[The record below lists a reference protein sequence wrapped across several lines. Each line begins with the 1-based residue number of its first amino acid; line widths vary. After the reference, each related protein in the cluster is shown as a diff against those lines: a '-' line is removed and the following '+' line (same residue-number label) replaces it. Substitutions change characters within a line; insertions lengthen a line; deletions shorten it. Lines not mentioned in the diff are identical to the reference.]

1 MNYNQKAFIIGM
13 IGDFSLQQIV
23 KYHPKGDFAGLKSY
37 FKIHGSF
44 ESLIIAGG
52 MMYLFGILFDLLKQ
66 PKTFFNM
73 VIYGTI
79 LDILFRQFR
88 LFPSLDG
95 YYNALTVPQSI
106 LWAIIP
112 MSLPLIPM
120 SLPLI
125 FRPY

>member
-1 MNYNQKAFIIGM
+1 ME
-13 IGDFSLQQIV
+13 
-23 KYHPKGDFAGLKSY
+23 LKPVTVDDAE
-37 FKIHGSF
+37 F
-44 ESLIIAGG
+44 
-52 MMYLFGILFDLLKQ
+52 LFDLLKQ

-73 VIYGTI
+73 AIYGTI

-120 SLPLI
+120 SYL
-125 FRPY
+125 